1 MAVETIKRWRP
12 ELRRAM
18 MRVCPE
24 FFFWSVQERERYGAN
39 LPDKARQ
46 KLDLALMKE
55 LFGARMRSW
64 KNDAHG
70 NKRIPLRELNRW
82 NEAILPLVGVG
93 EDCFYLNEWLGE
105 NKTILAFATLR
116 DYDEDDYRY
125 QENARKQQDV
135 RYAGKPY
142 RGSLYLNWARLFV
155 DGKFT
160 YATLSMAAGYVLS
173 HLEETTTALIE
184 TLIPHRYVPGKNHG
198 KAQGENFQWDMRLS
212 AAGQESLLKEL
223 QYRVYEYT
231 GARYDALLT
240 EWDRADKRGVYWVDT
255 SVPQERNVHFIFTD
269 KNALTTVRFRSFVR
283 DCRAIGRG
291 AEELNDAVAKEDAKL
306 KKFIAQ
312 QHQEL
317 LQTFDPRIRPLRR
330 RRKILIHRDAFHD
343 FE

>member
-1 MAVETIKRWRP
+1 MI
-12 ELRRAM
+12 
-18 MRVCPE
+18 RVCPE
-24 FFFWSVQERERYGAN
+24 FFSWSLQERERYGVN

-46 KLDLALMKE
+46 KLDRALMLE
-55 LFGARMRSW
+55 LFGARIRSW
-64 KNDAHG
+64 KNDGYG

-105 NKTILAFATLR
+105 NRTILDFPTLR

-125 QENARKQQDV
+125 QENARQEQDP

-142 RGSLYLNWARLFV
+142 RGSLYLGWARLFV

-160 YATLSMAAGYVLS
+160 YAILSMAAGYVLS
-173 HLEETTTALIE
+173 HLEEATTALIE

-198 KAQGENFQWDMRLS
+198 EAQGENFRWDMRLS
-212 AAGQESLLKEL
+212 AAGQESLLEEL
-223 QYRVYEYT
+223 QHRAYEYT
-231 GARYDALLT
+231 SARYDVLLT
-240 EWDRADKRGVYWVDT
+240 EWDRADKRGVYCVDT
-255 SVPQERNVHFIFTD
+255 SVPQERNVHLVFTD
-269 KNALTTVRFRSFVR
+269 KNSLKAVRFRSFAR
-283 DCRAIGRG
+283 DCGAIERE

-330 RRKILIHRDAFHD
+330 RRKILIYKDAFHD